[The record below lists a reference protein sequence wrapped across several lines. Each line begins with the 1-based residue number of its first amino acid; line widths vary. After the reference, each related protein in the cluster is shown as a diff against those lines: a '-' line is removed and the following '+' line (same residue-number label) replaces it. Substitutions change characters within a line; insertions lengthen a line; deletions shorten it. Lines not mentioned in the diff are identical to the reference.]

1 MRRSSS
7 SSRVEILSLPSSG
20 KKRTYHHH
28 NRLSLT
34 MPCLL
39 PPLIP
44 FFFSFMLLLFPRLGC
59 KRIELNRADSVS
71 NSSTIQ
77 QEEHGWVGLDLF
89 AKGSSSSATTTF
101 CRCFLGLQ
109 DTWPSPSLHVAI
121 HSQIVRL
128 LLARPVID
136 HALHFLLSSGG
147 QAAALQVDHHPI
159 WMQLIPGPLC

>member
-20 KKRTYHHH
+20 KKRTYHHY

-44 FFFSFMLLLFPRLGC
+44 FFFFLLLLFPTLGC
-59 KRIELNRADSVS
+59 KRIQLNRADSVS

-89 AKGSSSSATTTF
+89 AKGSTSSATTTF

-121 HSQIVRL
+121 HSQIIRL

-159 WMQLIPGPLC
+159 WMQLIPGPLY